1 MADVL
6 NVDPRDELGSAKTRR
21 LRQQGK
27 VPAVLYGHGEQ
38 NVHLSL
44 AALEISAAI
53 RHGSQLVNLTGA
65 VNESALIKDVQWD
78 ALGSEVLHVD
88 LTRVKAGEAVTV
100 TVSVEL
106 RGEAPGTKM
115 GGVISHNLHSLEI
128 NCPATAIP
136 DKLEVSVNSLE
147 LGKSL
152 TVADIPLPDG
162 VSTSTDADT
171 LVAQCSQ
178 PSSQEEEE
186 AIPGAATS
194 IEPEVIGRSKE
205 DENEGADGG

>member
-38 NVHLSL
+38 NVHLAMP
-44 AALEISAAI
+44 AAEISAAI
-53 RHGSQLVNLTGA
+53 RHGSRLVDLKGA
-65 VNESALIKDVQWD
+65 VNESALIKEVQWD

-88 LTRVKAGEAVTV
+88 LTRVKAGETVTV
-100 TVSVEL
+100 TVAVEL
-106 RGEAPGTKM
+106 RGEAPGTKT
-115 GGVISHNLHSLEI
+115 GGVISHSLHSLEI
-128 NCPATAIP
+128 TCPATDIP
-136 DKLEVSVNSLE
+136 EKLEVSVNELE
-147 LGKSL
+147 LGGSL
-152 TVADIPLPDG
+152 TVADVTLPG
-162 VSTSTDADT
+162 GASTAVDPET
-171 LVAQCSQ
+171 LVVQCSQ
-178 PSSQEEEE
+178 PGAQAEEE
-186 AIPGAATS
+186 AVPGAATS